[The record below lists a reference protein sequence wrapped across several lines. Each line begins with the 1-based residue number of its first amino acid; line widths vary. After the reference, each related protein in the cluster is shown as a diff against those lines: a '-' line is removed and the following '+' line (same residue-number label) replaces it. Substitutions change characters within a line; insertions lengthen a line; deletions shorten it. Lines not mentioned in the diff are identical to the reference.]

1 MGQAPMPLIKHQAQI
16 IVLMAVVRAGDVP
29 FDTQVDLT
37 HQVTPVIDGEPE
49 CALEALYTRADFAE
63 ATGAFMTKEEMLH
76 RVGVPVC
83 SGKGQTSLF
92 SR

>member
-1 MGQAPMPLIKHQAQI
+1 
-16 IVLMAVVRAGDVP
+16 
-29 FDTQVDLT
+29 
-37 HQVTPVIDGEPE
+37 VTPVIDGEPE